1 MKYLLMTSIV
11 AALLVCPGCNRRDPA
26 DEPTYSNEDQQAPPS
41 PVGVSDNPTVLA
53 DQVLLA
59 RLAAAGRV
67 VPVATKP
74 ASAPAPAGPG
84 AGSFMGVG
92 GSTVPEAPASQ
103 PPTLATEPA
112 KPEAAPATEP
122 AKPEGAGEGAPAEPS
137 SPAAPENPG

>member
-41 PVGVSDNPTVLA
+41 PTVAGDNPTVLA

-59 RLAAAGRV
+59 RLA
-67 VPVATKP
+67 TKP
-74 ASAPAPAGPG
+74 ASAPAPAAGPS

-92 GSTVPEAPASQ
+92 GGTVPEAPASQ

-112 KPEAAPATEP
+112 TPEAAPATEP
-122 AKPEGAGEGAPAEPS
+122 AKPEGAGAGEPS
-137 SPAAPENPG
+137 SPPAPENPG